1 MVRGAEEDGGVGMT
15 TKLFGIAM
23 TLSVFTLRLLSAVV
37 LASFYTIQSCY
48 AFVDVLEAHPVI
60 TTLPAK
66 ELPDKYKK
74 FVGST
79 LEAAT
84 LLELYVVSQEI
95 NGQYVAV
102 IRDGTSGCE
111 AKDCPTV
118 FVNLAGTVRS
128 AEARCSISPLLPLHF
143 YTKIFR
149 SGGAISASCGGKII
163 YWVPL
168 SDRFEATE

>member
-1 MVRGAEEDGGVGMT
+1 MMM
-15 TKLFGIAM
+15 KLFGRRVLPVFKLG
-23 TLSVFTLRLLSAVV
+23 LSSAAV
-37 LASFYTIQSCY
+37 LTSFATIQPCH
-48 AFVDVLEAHPVI
+48 AFVDVLEAQPVI
-60 TTLPAK
+60 TTVAAK
-66 ELPDKYKK
+66 ELPERYKK
-74 FVGST
+74 FVGSS
-79 LEAAT
+79 LEAAMI
-84 LLELYVVSQEI
+84 LELYVVSQKI

-111 AKDCPTV
+111 TTDCSTV
-118 FVNLAGTVRS
+118 FVNMAGTAQS

-149 SGGAISASCGGKII
+149 STGAISASCGGKIV